1 MKTILVTGGAGYIG
15 SAATKKLI
23 DSGYKV
29 VVIDNLFK
37 GVLGLVDSRAI
48 FVKCDLMDRIA
59 LKKVFDSHDF
69 DLVIHF
75 AAYKD
80 AGESMINPAKYS
92 ENITGSINLLDEI
105 VSHRVSK
112 IVFSSSAAVYGDPE
126 YLPVDE
132 LHPTNPTNYYGFSKL
147 KVEEIIKWYSNLNGL
162 QYSILRYFNVAG
174 DSGLFY
180 VDPDAANIFPVLMNF
195 LIGKTDKFVVY
206 GNDYPT
212 PDGTCVRDYID
223 INDLVDAHLK
233 CVDLDSNEIIN
244 LGTSNGFSVLQIID
258 AVQSVTGKKINFE
271 IGKRRSGDP
280 AKLVANFDKAKKVL
294 GWVPRVSLNEMIES
308 MWRVYKALN

>member
-1 MKTILVTGGAGYIG
+1 
-15 SAATKKLI
+15 
-23 DSGYKV
+23 
-29 VVIDNLFK
+29 
-37 GVLGLVDSRAI
+37 
-48 FVKCDLMDRIA
+48 
-59 LKKVFDSHDF
+59 
-69 DLVIHF
+69 
-75 AAYKD
+75 
-80 AGESMINPAKYS
+80 
-92 ENITGSINLLDEI
+92 
-105 VSHRVSK
+105 
-112 IVFSSSAAVYGDPE
+112 
-126 YLPVDE
+126 
-132 LHPTNPTNYYGFSKL
+132 L